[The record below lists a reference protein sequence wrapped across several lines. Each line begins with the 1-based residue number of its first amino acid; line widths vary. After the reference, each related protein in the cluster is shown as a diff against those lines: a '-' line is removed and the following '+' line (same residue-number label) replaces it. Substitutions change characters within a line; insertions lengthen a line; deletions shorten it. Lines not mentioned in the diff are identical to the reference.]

1 MLLPKLKGF
10 YPLNSVNHLQLN
22 MPSAYFFIIIIIIII
37 IEEVMNNGRS
47 LFFIFSVKELWRPF
61 SFIRKCLLFISL
73 LTPTCIAWFNHR

>member
-22 MPSAYFFIIIIIIII
+22 MPSAYFFFIIIII
-37 IEEVMNNGRS
+37 IEKVMNNGRS

-73 LTPTCIAWFNHR
+73 LTPACIAWFNHR

>member
-22 MPSAYFFIIIIIIII
+22 MPSAYFFFIIIII

-61 SFIRKCLLFISL
+61 SFTRKCLLFISL
-73 LTPTCIAWFNHR
+73 LTPACIAWFNHR